1 MGDVHSLQF
10 TVSAATN
17 IPLIEEI
24 AEEPGLLLHLK
35 AFSGV
40 NYALGKKR
48 IRFVDRYF
56 LGLCCLFS
64 HRRFNAR
71 ARLLQKGLR
80 TEEQAGR

>member
-17 IPLIEEI
+17 IPLIEEN
-24 AEEPGLLLHLK
+24 AEHPALFLHLK
-35 AFSGV
+35 AISGV
-40 NYALGKKR
+40 KYALGKKR

-64 HRRFNAR
+64 SS
-71 ARLLQKGLR
+71 
-80 TEEQAGR
+80 

>member
-1 MGDVHSLQF
+1 M
-10 TVSAATN
+10 SAATN

-64 HRRFNAR
+64 SS
-71 ARLLQKGLR
+71 
-80 TEEQAGR
+80 

>member
-1 MGDVHSLQF
+1 MVGDVHSLQF

-24 AEEPGLLLHLK
+24 VEEPGLLLHLK

-64 HRRFNAR
+64 SS
-71 ARLLQKGLR
+71 
-80 TEEQAGR
+80 